1 MESATSGDGLSA
13 LLTGDFKRVAVLQAG
28 LNRARAAEASG
39 RARRR
44 EKVRRGGKE
53 RRLREKEE
61 GRRKWGKRVWEKEKD
76 KGTVKEGSCPHSRC
90 TRWT

>member
-53 RRLREKEE
+53 RRLERGGTEE
-61 GRRKWGKRVWEKEKD
+61 MGKKSLG
-76 KGTVKEGSCPHSRC
+76 KGEG
-90 TRWT
+90 